1 MLNETS
7 EQSLLAKNAVLGP
20 VPKQDRALAPDL
32 ARGVMLL
39 FIALANCAG
48 IFFAAAP
55 GVEPIPQGWERIYNL
70 FTLMFLHA
78 RTFPIFAFMFGYG
91 MIQLAMR
98 QQAAGRSPLEVRT
111 ILLRRN
117 GWLLIFGLIHGVL
130 LYSGDI
136 LGAYGIAGLLFVFLL
151 LNRSERIYRL
161 VFWYWG
167 VLIVYCLVL
176 MIWIAINIANGS
188 AEAAVTATSPSP
200 SSLSTSYSASLAVRL
215 SEWPMHTA
223 LMSVNIVIIG
233 LGAWCAKRRILENPA
248 NNLRILSWSAMVG
261 IAAAAIGGL
270 PMGLLNLG
278 VLHADADTA
287 PLIKLLYETTG
298 AFGGVGYVSVFGLI
312 AYAMSQYPACV
323 KSRIVR
329 AITALGQRSL
339 SGYLFQSIVWMA
351 VISPFTL
358 NLGAHFE
365 RLTLVAVG
373 TAVVTWLASV
383 IAAYYMD
390 RYGKRGW
397 IEVLLRRLTYGRF
410 YRKGVVDEGRVKA
423 RL

>member
-1 MLNETS
+1 MINET
-7 EQSLLAKNAVLGP
+7 AGP

-48 IFFAAAP
+48 VFFATAP
-55 GVEPIPQGWERIYNL
+55 GVDPNPQGWERIYNL
-70 FTLMFLHA
+70 FSFMFLHA
-78 RTFPIFAFMFGYG
+78 RTYPMFAFMFGYG

-98 QQAAGRSPLEVRT
+98 QQAGRSPLEVRM

-117 GWLLIFGLIHGVL
+117 GWLLGFGLIHGVL
-130 LYSGDI
+130 IYSGDI
-136 LGAYGIAGLLFVFLL
+136 LGAYGVAGLLFVFLL

-167 VLIVYCLVL
+167 LLIVYCLVL
-176 MIWIAINIANGS
+176 MIWIAINLVNGS
-188 AEAAVTATSPSP
+188 TETAVIVTSPFP
-200 SSLSTSYSASLAVRL
+200 SSLSPSYSVSFTERL
-215 SEWPMHTA
+215 NEWPMHTA
-223 LMSVNIVIIG
+223 LMSISIAIIG

-248 NNLRILSWSAMVG
+248 NHLRMLSWCAVIG

-287 PLIKLLYETTG
+287 PLIKLLYETIGT
-298 AFGGVGYVSVFGLI
+298 FGGVGYVSVFGLI
-312 AYAMSQYPACV
+312 AYAMTKYPACA

-339 SGYLFQSIVWMA
+339 SGYLFQSIVWM
-351 VISPFTL
+351 VVVSPFTL
-358 NLGAHFE
+358 HLGAHFE

-373 TAVVTWLASV
+373 TAVITWLASV

-397 IEVLLRRLTYGRF
+397 VEVLLRRLTYGRF

-423 RL
+423 GL